1 MTDQPVHYDP
11 LYEPGKEPP
20 GPFDLDVEIAVT
32 RRILAE
38 TASLNIHN
46 DADMVKAAFAL
57 NNRIRALLAAVE
69 AERGEG
75 R

>member
-1 MTDQPVHYDP
+1 MSGGPPYYDP
-11 LYEPGKEPP
+11 LHEPGKEPP

-32 RRILAE
+32 RRILNE

-46 DADMVKAAFAL
+46 DADMVKAAFDL
-57 NNRIRALLAAVE
+57 NNRVRALLAAVE

-75 R
+75 Q